1 MVSTPHHPW
10 HVVLLH
16 VWSPS
21 AAPPSVSS
29 PCLAGPLVWSS
40 TACATARRAGCTARH
55 PGDLTSTFFLM
66 GNPENQMDDD
76 WGYHHFR
83 NPPHGFRTKIKTYQN
98 SISAN
103 TSWASSNQMGFHQSE
118 WCFDQQTRL
127 VRIRGYLIWFDQ
139 QKCGLLLQRIGR
151 FNWFNQQELWFD
163 HQIINN

>member
-1 MVSTPHHPW
+1 
-10 HVVLLH
+10 
-16 VWSPS
+16 
-21 AAPPSVSS
+21 
-29 PCLAGPLVWSS
+29 
-40 TACATARRAGCTARH
+40 
-55 PGDLTSTFFLM
+55 M

-127 VRIRGYLIWFDQ
+127 VRIRGYLI
-139 QKCGLLLQRIGR
+139 
-151 FNWFNQQELWFD
+151 
-163 HQIINN
+163 